1 MEIYFLC
8 GAAVCAAVAAA
19 WDVRQGRIPNR
30 LTYGAMVVGLF
41 LRTVLEGWRGALD
54 GLGAGLIGGGVFFLF
69 FLVRGM
75 GAGDV
80 KLMAAVGVWSGMGV
94 WSAWGH
100 LAVVMLASALAGGI
114 LALGYMIVRRRGFH
128 TLRNLGTLFRYHLA
142 SGLAPHPEIN
152 LQNPQAIRIPYAL
165 AIAAGTFYAFGMA
178 LLRG

>member
-1 MEIYFLC
+1 MEIYFLT

-30 LTYGAMVVGLF
+30 LTYGAMVAGLV
-41 LRTVLEGWRGALD
+41 LRTCLESWRGTLD
-54 GLGAGLIGGGVFFLF
+54 GLAAGLLGGGVFFLF

-80 KLMAAVGVWSGMGV
+80 KLMAAVGVWSGLRQ
-94 WSAWGH
+94 

-114 LALGYMIVRRRGFH
+114 LALGYMIVRRRGFR

-165 AIAAGTFYAFGMA
+165 AIAAGTLYAFG
-178 LLRG
+178 LTFLRG

>member
-19 WDVRQGRIPNR
+19 WDVQHGRIPNR
-30 LTYGAMVVGLF
+30 LTYGAMVGGLV
-41 LRTVLEGWRGALD
+41 LRTVLESWRGTLD
-54 GLGAGLIGGGVFFLF
+54 GLAAGLVGGGVFFLF

-80 KLMAAVGVWSGMGV
+80 KLMAAVGVWSG
-94 WSAWGH
+94 WRH
-100 LAVVMLASALAGGI
+100 LLPVMLASALAGGI
-114 LALGYMIVRRRGFH
+114 LALGYMIIRGRGFS
-128 TLRNLGTLFRYHLA
+128 TLRNLGKLFRHHLV

-152 LQNPQAIRIPYAL
+152 LQNPQAIKIPYAL
-165 AIAAGTFYAFGMA
+165 AIAVGTFYAFGVT

>member
-1 MEIYFLC
+1 MC
-8 GAAVCAAVAAA
+8 AVVAAV

-30 LTYGAMVVGLF
+30 LTYGAMVGGLF
-41 LRTVLEGWRGALD
+41 LRTFLAGWRGALD
-54 GLGAGLIGGGVFFLF
+54 GLAAGLIGGGVFFLF

-80 KLMAAVGVWSGMGV
+80 KLMAAVGVWSGLT
-94 WSAWGH
+94 H
-100 LAVVMLASALAGGI
+100 LAVVMLSSALAGGI
-114 LALGYMIVRRRGFH
+114 LALGYMILRRRGLR

-165 AIAAGTFYAFGMA
+165 AIAAGTSYAFGLL